1 MKNKSNVIRNI
12 FFALGVLVIFIMVY
26 SLGFD
31 VIYENLKNTGWWFF
45 AIVGI
50 WIVVYA
56 VNAISFHIIIRDGS
70 EETKQIK
77 FLRTLKI
84 VISGYAIN
92 YTTPMG
98 LLGGEPYRI
107 LELKPAL
114 GTKKATSS
122 VLLYAMMHFVSH
134 FILWLLCVPLLMI
147 TVKHISLGVEIVLW
161 SVLVGSV
168 ALIYWSF
175 KVYRKGVIG
184 RLLALRACIPF
195 VKKRIKEYSLKNK
208 EHVEE
213 MDQLIAHLYN
223 NRKKAFYAS
232 LGAELC
238 ARFIACMEVFIMIY
252 SIGYE
257 ITYIQCVV
265 IVGFASLF
273 ANLLFFS
280 PMQLGTREGG
290 YALALS
296 SLSITS
302 GIGVYV
308 SLCTRVRELFWIAVG
323 IAIMKYKS
331 LK

>member
-184 RLLALRACIPF
+184 RLLALGACIPF

-213 MDQLIAHLYN
+213 MN
-223 NRKKAFYAS
+223 K
-232 LGAELC
+232 
-238 ARFIACMEVFIMIY
+238 FIANF
-252 SIGYE
+252 
-257 ITYIQCVV
+257 
-265 IVGFASLF
+265 
-273 ANLLFFS
+273 
-280 PMQLGTREGG
+280 
-290 YALALS
+290 
-296 SLSITS
+296 
-302 GIGVYV
+302 
-308 SLCTRVRELFWIAVG
+308 
-323 IAIMKYKS
+323 
-331 LK
+331 

>member
-114 GTKKATSS
+114 GTKRQHHRYCFT
-122 VLLYAMMHFVSH
+122 
-134 FILWLLCVPLLMI
+134 
-147 TVKHISLGVEIVLW
+147 
-161 SVLVGSV
+161 
-168 ALIYWSF
+168 
-175 KVYRKGVIG
+175 
-184 RLLALRACIPF
+184 
-195 VKKRIKEYSLKNK
+195 
-208 EHVEE
+208 
-213 MDQLIAHLYN
+213 Q
-223 NRKKAFYAS
+223 
-232 LGAELC
+232 
-238 ARFIACMEVFIMIY
+238 
-252 SIGYE
+252 
-257 ITYIQCVV
+257 
-265 IVGFASLF
+265 
-273 ANLLFFS
+273 
-280 PMQLGTREGG
+280 
-290 YALALS
+290 
-296 SLSITS
+296 
-302 GIGVYV
+302 
-308 SLCTRVRELFWIAVG
+308 
-323 IAIMKYKS
+323 
-331 LK
+331 